1 MASDPDQTDLRQIRN
16 IGIIAH
22 IDAGKTTTTE
32 RILYYT
38 GEIHRMGDVDKGNTT
53 TDYLEEERERG
64 ITIVAA
70 AITCRWKDAHGQPIT
85 INIIDTPGHV
95 DFTAEVERS
104 LRVLDGAVVIFS
116 AVEGVEAQSETV
128 WRQAAKYHVPRL
140 CFINKMDRIGAE
152 FERVYKEIE
161 ERLLES
167 HPIPIQIPIGAGPE
181 GTMGEFQG
189 LIDLVAMKALH
200 FQTEDLGST
209 FTVDEIPDELRLDA
223 EAWRETMLNSLS
235 AFDETFAE
243 EYMAHLDGAE
253 LSEAMIHAALRRATL
268 TGRAQPVLCG
278 SSFKYV
284 GVQQLLD
291 AVAAYLPSPLDRPP
305 IVGHHPKKGTE
316 LARKPSPAEPFSGLV
331 FKITNDAHGDL
342 SFVRIYSGS
351 LKAGTRVY
359 NPGKDKK
366 ENCSRLYHIRADDRE
381 QINVAG
387 TGDIVGI
394 VGLKDS
400 VTGDTLCDAAHP
412 ILLERIEFPETVIS
426 MSIEPVSSADKG
438 KLADT
443 LNALAREDPTFT
455 FKVNEETG
463 QTLISGMGEL
473 HLEILKNRMT
483 RDYNLKV
490 HVGRPRVSYRETIK
504 KAVKR
509 VEGICIRQTGGSGLY
524 AKVTIDLEP
533 EAQPK
538 GAPVLHFVNKLKGGV
553 IPVGVHP
560 RHRGRPARGGQ
571 VGRPDRV
578 SPGRPQGDAHRRC
591 LSRRRFQRPC
601 LPLRRLR
608 RAAQGRRGGRAGP
621 ARADHA
627 NRGGHARRLPGQR
640 HRRPVQPAR
649 SDRPHFHSRQAHC
662 HRRPRPA
669 REDVR
674 LLDRRAQPQPG
685 PRQLHHGA
693 ARIRTRAR
701 EHARGADVNVTTRRP
716 GYTRPESN
724 GFQVGWRRP
733 TRYGN
738 RDPIRQRTGSPG

>member
-1 MASDPDQTDLRQIRN
+1 MASDDVTTDLRRIRN

-70 AITCRWKDAHGQPIT
+70 AITCHWKDAEGQATT

-128 WRQAAKYHVPRL
+128 WRQAAKYQVPRL

-152 FERVYKEIE
+152 FDRVFGEITD
-161 ERLLES
+161 RLEG

-189 LIDLVAMKALH
+189 LIDLITMKAL
-200 FQTEDLGST
+200 FFKTEDLGST
-209 FTVDEIPDELRLDA
+209 MTVAEIPDELRLDA
-223 EAWRETMLNSLS
+223 DAWRETMLNSLS
-235 AFDETFAE
+235 EFDETFAE
-243 EYMAHLDGAE
+243 NYMAHLDGAE
-253 LSEAMIHAALRRATL
+253 LTEAMIHDALRRATL

-284 GVQQLLD
+284 GVQRLLN
-291 AVAAYLPSPLDRPP
+291 AVSAYLPSPLDKPP
-305 IVGHHPKKGTE
+305 IIGHHPKKGTE
-316 LARKPSPAEPFSGLV
+316 IVRKPSPDEPFCGLV

-342 SFVRIYSGS
+342 SFVRVYSGV
-351 LKAGTRVY
+351 LKAGTRAY
-359 NPGKDKK
+359 NPGRDKK

-381 QINVAG
+381 QIAEAT
-387 TGDIVGI
+387 TGDIVGV
-394 VGLKDS
+394 VGLKDC

-443 LNALAREDPTFT
+443 LNSLAREDPTFSY
-455 FKVNEETG
+455 KVNEETG

-483 RDYNLKV
+483 RDFKLKV

-509 VEGICIRQTGGSGLY
+509 VEGACVRQTGGTGLY
-524 AKVTIDLEP
+524 AKIKVDVEP
-533 EAQPK
+533 EVQPK
-538 GAPVLHFVNKLKGGV
+538 GAPVLHFVNKMKGGV
-553 IPVGVHP
+553 IPGEYV
-560 RHRGRPARGGQ
+560 PAIELGLREEAKSGGKTGYPL
-571 VGRPDRV
+571 VDLKV
-578 SPGRPQGDAHRRC
+578 TLVDGDYHDVDSSDMAFRFAASDALRQAIEEAGPV
-591 LSRRRFQRPC
+591 LLEPIMRLEVVTPEDYLGNITADLASRRALIDRTSTRGK
-601 LPLRRLR
+601 LMVIDARAPLKEMFGYSTTVRSLS
-608 RAAQGRRGGRAGP
+608 QGRASYTMEP
-621 ARADHA
+621 
-627 NRGGHARRLPGQR
+627 L
-640 HRRPVQPAR
+640 
-649 SDRPHFHSRQAHC
+649 
-662 HRRPRPA
+662 
-669 REDVR
+669 EY
-674 LLDRRAQPQPG
+674 
-685 PRQLHHGA
+685 A
-693 ARIRTRAR
+693 AA
-701 EHARGADVNVTTRRP
+701 
-716 GYTRPESN
+716 PESMLAAL
-724 GFQVGWRRP
+724 
-733 TRYGN
+733 T
-738 RDPIRQRTGSPG
+738 